1 MRHGNRLGAPL
12 RGPRMM
18 EQTPLQTMLGLSL
31 LSPQERVI
39 CELLL
44 AFSLVVVALALRGQ
58 KRAVRASSLALCAA
72 GLLLDAAAQ
81 PHLAVGKQ
89 WVRWASA
96 SGLLLVCW
104 GVIKMLLDGID
115 TAAHRRRAHFS
126 TIGKDL
132 VMLLL
137 FTVVAMIV
145 MVEDVRVDPMPLLA
159 SSAFIGVVLAF
170 ALQETLGNV
179 FSGLTLQVGK
189 PFAPGDWVR
198 TNNFVGRV
206 QGISWRSTAVITR
219 GNERLVVPN
228 SSIAKD
234 VVVNY
239 SNGVVADEITIGLS
253 YDAPPNYVREVIA
266 ETLRGV
272 PDVLQSPSPDIYT
285 WEYADYSIRY
295 RLRYWMKDYEEA
307 ERVHDTV
314 NTALWYALRRKSI
327 EIPYP
332 IRTLRNG
339 REPAIRAEE
348 FEREIT
354 SELRQVDFLRDL
366 RDEELRLLLPGV
378 TLLRFGAG
386 EIVVREGDTGD
397 SLYIIRS
404 GEVEVAAR
412 ANDAQEVLLRN
423 LRRPAFFGEMAL
435 MTGEPRTA
443 TIRARTDA
451 ELLELSREGFIEL
464 FKSHPETAARMGE
477 IIALRM
483 SERRDTLAAAS
494 LRDNSR
500 SHAGWLKARIS
511 SVFNL
516 SPVR

>member
-1 MRHGNRLGAPL
+1 M
-12 RGPRMM
+12 GP
-18 EQTPLQTMLGLSL
+18 TPLQTILGLSF

-39 CELLL
+39 SELLL
-44 AFSLVVVALALRGQ
+44 ASGLGAAALALRGQ
-58 KRAVRASSLALCAA
+58 KRAVRALALALCAS
-72 GLLLDAAAQ
+72 GMLFDTAAQ
-81 PHLAVGKQ
+81 PQFAFWRQ

-115 TAAHRRRAHFS
+115 AAAHRRRAHFS

-137 FTVVAMIV
+137 FTVVAMVV
-145 MVEDVRVDPMPLLA
+145 MVEDVNVDPTPLLA
-159 SSAFIGVVLAF
+159 SSAVIGVVLGF
-170 ALQETLGNV
+170 ALQESLGNV

-189 PFAPGDWVR
+189 AFAPGDWVR
-198 TNNFVGRV
+198 TSNFVGRV

-219 GNERLVVPN
+219 ANERLEIPN
-228 SSIAKD
+228 SLIAKD

-239 SNGVVADEITIGLS
+239 SNGLVADEIALGLS
-253 YDAPPNYVREVIA
+253 YDAPPNYVREVIS

-272 PDVLQSPSPDIYT
+272 AGVLQSPSPDIYT

-295 RLRYWMKDYEEA
+295 RIKYWLSDYADA

-314 NTALWYALRRKSI
+314 STALWYALRRKSI

-332 IRTLRNG
+332 VRMLRNG
-339 REPAIRAEE
+339 REPRISAGAEQ
-348 FEREIT
+348 FEHEIMA
-354 SELRQVDFLRDL
+354 ELRQVDFLHDL
-366 RDEELRLLLPGV
+366 RDHELQLLLPGV
-378 TLLRFGAG
+378 TLLKFGTG
-386 EIVVREGDTGD
+386 ETIVREGDEGD
-397 SLYIIRS
+397 SLFIIRS
-404 GEVEVAAR
+404 GEVEVV
-412 ANDAQEVLLRN
+412 ANANGAHEVHIRN

-435 MTGEPRTA
+435 MTGEPRNA
-443 TIRARTDA
+443 TVRARSDA

-464 FKSHPETAARMGE
+464 FKSHPETATKMGE

-483 SERRDTLAAAS
+483 SERRESLAAAS
-494 LRDNSR
+494 LRDNVR
-500 SHAGWLKARIS
+500 SHAGWLLAKIS
-511 SVFNL
+511 AVFNL